1 MKKFEFTIRGNKYDV
16 RIKSLE
22 DNIAKVEVNGS
33 SYEVELLQD
42 VKVTK
47 TPKLVRAQ
55 PIATAPKTIAPAGK
69 MSVVKAPLP
78 GTIFKMLV
86 KDGET
91 VKIGDN
97 LLILEAMKMENNILS
112 EKAGIVRSVKIKE
125 GDSVFQG
132 DVLMEIE

>member
-33 SYEVELLQD
+33 SYEVELHQE
-42 VKVTK
+42 VKLSK

-55 PIATAPKTIAPAGK
+55 PIATPPKSMAPAGK
-69 MSVVKAPLP
+69 MNVVKAPLP
-78 GTIFKMLV
+78 GIVFKILV
-86 KDGET
+86 KEGDT
-91 VKIGDN
+91 VKIGDT
-97 LLILEAMKMENNILS
+97 LFILEAMKMENNILS
-112 EKAGIVRSVKIKE
+112 EKSGIIRSLKIKE

-132 DVLMEIE
+132 DTMMEIE

>member
-55 PIATAPKTIAPAGK
+55 PIVTAPKTIAPAGK

-86 KDGET
+86 KDGDT

-112 EKAGIVRSVKIKE
+112 EKTGVVRSIKIKE

>member
-33 SYEVELLQD
+33 SYEVELLQE

-86 KDGET
+86 KDGDS